1 MVMWFYSEKMLLNF
15 KKNGLKKNCLSMFMF
30 MVNILCYIFV
40 IIK

>member
-1 MVMWFYSEKMLLNF
+1 MVMWFYSEKMLLNL
-15 KKNGLKKNCLSMFMF
+15 KKNGLKNCLSMFML